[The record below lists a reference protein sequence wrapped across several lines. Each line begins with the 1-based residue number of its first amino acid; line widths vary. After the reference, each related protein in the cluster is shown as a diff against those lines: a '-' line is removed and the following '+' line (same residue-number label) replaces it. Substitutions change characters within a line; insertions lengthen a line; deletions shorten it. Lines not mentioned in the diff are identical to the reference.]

1 MNEGGQSST
10 GQLLDFMIDTHPAS
24 ARLKQLA
31 KEKGT
36 NHFSL
41 LTEILRDMAKEKKVP
56 FMSYLTKDIQ
66 LYPDLHGKWVI
77 VISGTRRAEAEPF
90 PGSNVAQ
97 ATDRRLQTMICGA
110 CSSACASI
118 RICPTWRCA
127 TMRRA
132 KPSRCRR
139 GKLLTR

>member
-24 ARLKQLA
+24 KRLKELA

-41 LTEILRDMAKEKKVP
+41 LTEILENMVKEKGVP

-66 LYPDLHGKWVI
+66 LYPDLHGEPE
-77 VISGTRRAEAEPF
+77 TRCEEYENVPADAETWIDCRQPLA
-90 PGSNVAQ
+90 A
-97 ATDRRLQTMICGA
+97 RRQ
-110 CSSACASI
+110 
-118 RICPTWRCA
+118 
-127 TMRRA
+127 
-132 KPSRCRR
+132 
-139 GKLLTR
+139 